1 MKTALILHGTDGTP
15 QSNWFPWL
23 KAELEKDGYLVWAAA
38 LPNAHKP
45 NMELYVK
52 TLLSTKYDLGSCPM
66 GWDYN
71 KDTLIVGHSSGAV
84 AILGLLQALP
94 KDITV
99 GTCVLVGSFKD
110 DLGWDSLSEL
120 FEKPFDFELI
130 KTKAKKFIFVHS
142 DNDPYCPLEHA
153 EYLSKQVG
161 GELIVL
167 PGQGH
172 FSAELNPE
180 YKEFPRLLEIIK
192 EEKEKQ

>member
-1 MKTALILHGTDGTP
+1 MKTALILHGTDATP

-23 KAELEKDGYLVWAAA
+23 KAALEKNGYLVWAAA

-45 NMELYVK
+45 NLELYTT
-52 TLLSTKYDLGSCPM
+52 TLLSTKYDLGSYPM

-71 KDTLIVGHSSGAV
+71 ENTLIVGHSSGAV

-94 KDITV
+94 KDKTV
-99 GTCVLVGSFKD
+99 GTCVLVGSFRN

-130 KTKAKKFIFVHS
+130 KTNARKFIFVHS
-142 DNDPYCPLEHA
+142 DNDPYCPLEDA
-153 EYLSKQVG
+153 EYLCKQVG
-161 GELIVL
+161 GELVVL

-172 FSAELNPE
+172 FSAEPNPE
-180 YKEFPRLLEIIK
+180 YTKFPKLLEIIK
-192 EEKEKQ
+192 KAGE